1 MSNSMKEFFDRLAPS
16 WDEGESFR
24 EEERKALISRLP
36 IKEGDRLLD
45 IACGTGILEDQLYSL
60 SKQKVIGVDLSEEMI
75 KIAKK
80 KRDPS
85 KAEYFQSDFSEWESE
100 LSFDGAVIYNA
111 YPHILDRVAFKK
123 KLLRYLK
130 KGAFFAI
137 VHNQGREE
145 LHEQHSSPAAK
156 LLSRD
161 LSSPK
166 EEASY
171 YQDAF
176 KILLA
181 EESDHYFLIILEKL

>member
-1 MSNSMKEFFDRLAPS
+1 MSNSMKEFFDRLASS
-16 WDEGESFR
+16 WDEGENFR

-36 IKEGDRLLD
+36 TKEGDRLLD
-45 IACGTGILEDQLYSL
+45 IACGTGILDDQLYSL
-60 SKQKVIGVDLSEEMI
+60 SKQKVVGIDLSEQMI

-80 KRDPS
+80 ERDPS
-85 KAEYFQSDFSEWESE
+85 KTDYFQSDFSKWESD

-111 YPHILDRVAFKK
+111 YPHILDRAAFKE

-145 LHEQHSSPAAK
+145 LHEQHSSPDAK
-156 LLSRD
+156 ELSRD

-166 EEASY
+166 EEASFF
-171 YQDAF
+171 QDGF
-176 KILLA
+176 ETVLA
-181 EESDHYFLIILEKL
+181 EESDRHFLIILRKL

>member
-1 MSNSMKEFFDRLAPS
+1 MNDSMKEFFDRLAPS

-24 EEERKALISRLP
+24 EEERMTLINRLP
-36 IKEGDRLLD
+36 IKEGDHLLD

-111 YPHILDRVAFKK
+111 YPHILDRAAFKEN
-123 KLLRYLK
+123 LLRYLK

-145 LHEQHSSPAAK
+145 LHEHHSSPAAK
-156 LLSRD
+156 RLSRD
-161 LSSPK
+161 LSSPE

-176 KILLA
+176 KILSA